1 MTKQEFI
8 DGLRN
13 GLAGYPQEDIDG
25 RLAFYSEMI
34 DDRMEEGL
42 GEEEAVEE
50 LGPVEKVVE
59 QIVSELPL
67 PRLVKAKIQ
76 EKIEPGRRPG
86 AWLIVLLVL
95 GAPLWIPL
103 LLAAFAVV
111 LAAYIVIWAVTVAF
125 WAVWIVFIACALAGI
140 AAGILL
146 AVQRKP
152 VQGLLLISAGIVLA
166 GLSIFTFF
174 ACRAATKGAAFL
186 TKKMALGIKSKLRRK
201 EAA

>member
-125 WAVWIVFIACALAGI
+125 WALWIVFIACALAGI

-174 ACRAATKGAAFL
+174 ACSAATKGAAL
-186 TKKMALGIKSKLRRK
+186 
-201 EAA
+201 